1 MTKSPLEGG
10 KTQNEGGGRGGG
22 RFWNFGFGN
31 LVCSF
36 RMFVYKCKQF
46 FFFFNPFYTA
56 NSRGIFFLWLF
67 CPKQQLFA
75 FQLIKCSGV
84 GSGVRDGTANF
95 N

>member
-46 FFFFNPFYTA
+46 FFFSILFIPRIPEA
-56 NSRGIFFLWLF
+56 FFS
-67 CPKQQLFA
+67 
-75 FQLIKCSGV
+75 SGFSV
-84 GSGVRDGTANF
+84 PSSNCLHF
-95 N
+95 S